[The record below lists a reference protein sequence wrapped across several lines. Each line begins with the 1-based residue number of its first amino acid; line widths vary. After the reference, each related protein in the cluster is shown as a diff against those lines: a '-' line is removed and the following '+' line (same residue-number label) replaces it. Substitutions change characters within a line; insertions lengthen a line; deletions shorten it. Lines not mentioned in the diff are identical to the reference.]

1 MTVYRERDTRSVTT
15 ANEGLPGP
23 SYAWRMRMRRLA
35 PVVVGLALFAVP
47 LAGGSASAPLSPDQ
61 RFVLELKDAR
71 KAALR
76 AFVQLTPWNLS
87 TPKVTRAKTEL
98 RLAREHLLK
107 AAQTAPDAVGASQ
120 EDIAA
125 SVAAARKATAQAS
138 VELQRGNYGRA
149 RESIDSA
156 AGASQTALTLFGVP
170 LAREFQASVT
180 YRELGNIEG
189 WQEYLGLSAKV
200 DAPISKVVIGF
211 AGRETANA
219 AEPGGRRGTP
229 LVPITKLAIYT
240 LQEPSGAYSS
250 GWGRLVNGIIVCEL
264 NPTMKANE
272 TFAISFAPRVPKGT
286 KFLVKFW
293 ATDGRRSYAILTTK

>member
-1 MTVYRERDTRSVTT
+1 VKTS
-15 ANEGLPGP
+15 
-23 SYAWRMRMRRLA
+23 WRRFA
-35 PVVVGLALFAVP
+35 PILVGLALVAVP
-47 LAGGSASAPLSPDQ
+47 IAGATASATPATPDQ
-61 RFVLELKDAR
+61 RFAIGLKDAK

-76 AFVQLTPWNLS
+76 AFNQLTPWNLS
-87 TPKVTRAKTEL
+87 TVKVGRAKTEL
-98 RLAREHLLK
+98 RLAREHLRK
-107 AAQTAPDAVGASQ
+107 ATEAAPGAVGAS
-120 EDIAA
+120 EEEIAT
-125 SVAAARKATAQAS
+125 SVLAATKLLAQAS
-138 VELQRGNYGRA
+138 TELRKGNYVRA

-156 AGASQTALTLFGVP
+156 VGASQTALTIFGVP
-170 LAREFQASVT
+170 LAKEFQASVT

-200 DAPISKVVIGF
+200 GAPIAKVVVGF

-250 GWGRLVNGIIVCEL
+250 GWGKIVNGIIVCEL
-264 NPTMKANE
+264 NPTMKADE

-293 ATDGRRSYAILTTK
+293 STDGKRSYAILTTK